1 MLISNVLRGKANTPV
16 SSRTIYSKL
25 TTIYITKKIVKFGDV
40 VYQFCNVSGF
50 KITGVDIINPLVTT
64 GIFVLFFIGLV
75 LAFTDIKG
83 LGFLLMVTALYAMP
97 NIWLKKYGLE
107 VSMNSGEK
115 AVFTTND
122 IKGLKEVIAELSKF
136 IESDNETE
144 NYVIDINDRNISF
157 ARNQG
162 ITWSNLTFG
171 SIYGS
176 AFGSASLYEHLNPRT
191 KTYDTS
197 ANSEDAIAQTIA
209 CIREANLAGNLT
221 VEVPATEATIHL
233 VQVIKSQG
241 LIANFELVADATN
254 KHLLLHLN
262 SKGNNSS
269 TNKITDRQFDWLN
282 QEFPKEIVALLQDLE
297 SEDPTVRARAVFSLG
312 EFYSERTK

>member
-1 MLISNVLRGKANTPV
+1 MLISNAVRGKANTPV

-83 LGFLLMVTALYAMP
+83 LGFLLMVAALYAMP

-157 ARNQG
+157 ARYIENQS
-162 ITWSNLTFG
+162 ITWGNFG
-171 SIYGS
+171 GS
-176 AFGSASLYEHLNPRT
+176 TSLDEHLNPPST
-191 KTYDTS
+191 TYKTS

-221 VEVPATEATIHL
+221 VVVPATEATIHL
-233 VQVIKSQG
+233 VQIIKSQG
-241 LIANFELVADATN
+241 LIANFELVADAKN

-282 QEFPKEIVALLQDLE
+282 QEFPKEIVPLLQDLE
-297 SEDPTVRARAVFSLG
+297 SQDPAVRAKAVLSLG

>member
-1 MLISNVLRGKANTPV
+1 MLISNALRGKANTPV

-122 IKGLKEVIAELSKF
+122 IKGLKEVITELSKF

-144 NYVIDINDRNISF
+144 NCVIDINDRNISL
-157 ARNQG
+157 ARYIENQEITCGNFG
-162 ITWSNLTFG
+162 IYTSFNPPSTT
-171 SIYGS
+171 
-176 AFGSASLYEHLNPRT
+176 YE
-191 KTYDTS
+191 TS
-197 ANSEDAIAQTIA
+197 ANYEDAIAQTIA

-221 VEVPATEATIHL
+221 VVVPATEATIHL
-233 VQVIKSQG
+233 VQIIKSQG
-241 LIANFELVADATN
+241 LIANFELVADAKN

-269 TNKITDRQFDWLN
+269 NNKITDRQFDWLN
-282 QEFPKEIVALLQDLE
+282 QEFPKEIVPLLQDLE
-297 SEDPTVRARAVFSLG
+297 SQDPAVRAKAVLSLG

>member
-1 MLISNVLRGKANTPV
+1 MLISNALRGKANTPV

-50 KITGVDIINPLVTT
+50 KITGVDIINPLVTA

-83 LGFLLMVTALYAMP
+83 LGFLLMVAALYAIP

-144 NYVIDINDRNISF
+144 NCVIDINERNISL
-157 ARNQG
+157 ARYENQP
-162 ITWSNLTFG
+162 ITWENFG
-171 SIYGS
+171 SAGN
-176 AFGSASLYEHLNPRT
+176 FGSASLDEHLNPPS
-191 KTYDTS
+191 KTYETS
-197 ANSEDAIAQTIA
+197 ANSEDAIAETIA

-221 VEVPATEATIHL
+221 VVVPATEATIHL
-233 VQVIKSQG
+233 VQIIKSQG

-254 KHLLLHLN
+254 THLLLHLN
-262 SKGNNSS
+262 AKENNSN

-282 QEFPKEIVALLQDLE
+282 QEFPKEIVPLLQDLE
-297 SEDPTVRARAVFSLG
+297 SQDPAVRAKAVLSLG

>member
-1 MLISNVLRGKANTPV
+1 MLISNAVRGKANTPV

-25 TTIYITKKIVKFGDV
+25 TTIYITKKAVKFGDG
-40 VYQFCNVSGF
+40 VYQFCNVTGF
-50 KITGVDIINPLVTT
+50 KITGVERTVNPLIGLYIGLFLT
-64 GIFVLFFIGLV
+64 GVGSYLISANINLVFLFFMLPALV
-75 LAFTDIKG
+75 VMI
-83 LGFLLMVTALYAMP
+83 MP
-97 NIWLKKYGLE
+97 KIWLKKYGLE

-122 IKGLKEVIAELSKF
+122 IKGLKAVIAELSKF

-144 NYVIDINDRNISF
+144 NCVIDINERNIAF
-157 ARNQG
+157 TRYIENQE
-162 ITWSNLTFG
+162 ITGDN
-171 SIYGS
+171 
-176 AFGSASLYEHLNPRT
+176 FGSAPLYEHLNPPT
-191 KTYDTS
+191 KTYETS

-209 CIREANLAGNLT
+209 SIREANLAGNLT
-221 VEVPATEATIHL
+221 VVVPATEATIHL
-233 VQVIKSQG
+233 VQIIKNQG

-262 SKGNNSS
+262 PKGNNSS

>member
-1 MLISNVLRGKANTPV
+1 MLISNGVRGKATTPV

-122 IKGLKEVIAELSKF
+122 IKGLKAVIAELSKF
-136 IESDNETE
+136 IESENETE
-144 NYVIDINDRNISF
+144 NCVIDINDRNITF

-162 ITWSNLTFG
+162 ITGSNLTW
-171 SIYGS
+171 
-176 AFGSASLYEHLNPRT
+176 GSASFYEHLNPQT
-191 KTYDTS
+191 KTYEKS
-197 ANSEDAIAQTIA
+197 ANSEDTIAQTIA
-209 CIREANLAGNLT
+209 RIREANLAGNLT
-221 VEVPATEATIHL
+221 TEVPATWATIHL
-233 VQVIKSQG
+233 VQVIKNQG
-241 LIANFELVADATN
+241 LIANFELVDDATN

-262 SKGNNSS
+262 PKGNNSS
-269 TNKITDRQFDWLN
+269 TDKIADNQFDWLN
-282 QEFPKEIVALLQDLE
+282 QEFPKEIVPLLQDLE
-297 SEDPTVRARAVFSLG
+297 SEDPAVRAKAVFSLG
-312 EFYSERTK
+312 DFYSERTK

>member
-1 MLISNVLRGKANTPV
+1 MLISNAVRGKANTPV

-97 NIWLKKYGLE
+97 NIWVKKYGLE

-144 NYVIDINDRNISF
+144 NCVIDINDRNISL
-157 ARNQG
+157 ARYIENQE
-162 ITWSNLTFG
+162 ITCGNFG
-171 SIYGS
+171 SYTS
-176 AFGSASLYEHLNPRT
+176 FNPPSTTYE
-191 KTYDTS
+191 TS
-197 ANSEDAIAQTIA
+197 ANYEDAIAQTIA

-221 VEVPATEATIHL
+221 VVVPATEATIHL
-233 VQVIKSQG
+233 VQIIKSQG
-241 LIANFELVADATN
+241 LIANFELVADAKN

-262 SKGNNSS
+262 SQGNNSS
-269 TNKITDRQFDWLN
+269 NNKITDRQFDWLN
-282 QEFPKEIVALLQDLE
+282 QEFPKEIVPLLQDLE
-297 SEDPTVRARAVFSLG
+297 SQDPAVRAKAVLSLG